1 MARQEMLGAW
11 VAIERG
17 NGSARVLRT
26 GRYLSFAAFAVTV
39 ATVLVSMNFELPR
52 LVFFAPGVL
61 VGWLIAER
69 NALADRL
76 SKWPI
81 LRQYID
87 WSHVDADLQGAMD
100 K

>member
-1 MARQEMLGAW
+1 MARQEMLRAW

-17 NGSARVLRT
+17 NGIEKVIGT
-26 GRYLSFAAFAVTV
+26 GRYLSLVAFAVTV
-39 ATVLVSMNFELPR
+39 ATVLIGMNFELPR
-52 LVFFAPGVL
+52 LVFFVPGVL

-81 LRQYID
+81 LREYID
-87 WSHVDADLQGAMD
+87 WLHVEADLKGSTD